1 MMTPAEVVQAAFDAI
16 NLEDWGGL
24 ARLCDPVGL
33 RLFKDEI
40 LDQSAETFR
49 RFGKSADAL
58 LEIDLEDADD
68 DFDFGLVDPGEALG
82 RELLNVTTLEQ
93 LQEMDPARVFARWIQ
108 AKSCRQRRI
117 LKPPEESWRG
127 PADSPLSGTA
137 LVYSFAVLGW
147 VNDGADL
154 AHVLYRNDRD
164 IPGKP
169 IVGGIEHKTDAEQ
182 EDELGRILCVRSF
195 PVTALCRR
203 QGDNSWKLIASRD
216 LYLVA
221 SVELIDAS

>member
-1 MMTPAEVVQAAFDAI
+1 MKTPAEVVQSAFDAI

-24 ARLCDPVGL
+24 GQLCDPVSL
-33 RLFKDEI
+33 RLFKEEI
-40 LDQSAETFR
+40 LAQAEATFC
-49 RFGKSADAL
+49 RFGKSGDAL
-58 LEIDLEDADD
+58 CEMDFDDADD
-68 DFDFGLVDPGEALG
+68 DVYAGLIDPGECLS
-82 RELLNVTTLEQ
+82 RELLNVTTLQQ

-117 LKPPEESWRG
+117 LEPTKESWRESVE
-127 PADSPLSGTA
+127 PPLSRTA
-137 LVYSFAVLGW
+137 LVYSFTILGW

-169 IVGGIEHKTDAEQ
+169 IVGSAQHKSNAEQ
-182 EDELGRILCVRSF
+182 EDELGRVLCVRSF

-203 QGDNSWKLIASRD
+203 QENDSWRLIASRE

-221 SVELIDAS
+221 SLELIDAS